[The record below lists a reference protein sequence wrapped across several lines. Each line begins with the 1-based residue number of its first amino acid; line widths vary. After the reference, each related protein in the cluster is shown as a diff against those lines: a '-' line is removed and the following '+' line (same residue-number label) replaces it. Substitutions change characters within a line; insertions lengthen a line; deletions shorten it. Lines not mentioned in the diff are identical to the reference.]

1 MSSLANKM
9 QVMQLLG
16 TGLSVQT
23 LSDRVNLSYDQL
35 CDLAAEYPDLGI
47 ELKRWYPKYDFTVK
61 PKDTK
66 PLETKEKPAKR
77 AKKDKE

>member
-1 MSSLANKM
+1 
-9 QVMQLLG
+9 MQLLG

-23 LSDRVNLSYDQL
+23 LCDRAGITFEDL

-47 ELKRWYPKYDFTVK
+47 ELGRWYKKYDFTSK

-66 PLETKEKPAKR
+66 PLETKENTEKKPRKAKNR
-77 AKKDKE
+77 VVEG